1 MAFKPISITERG
13 QIIDFA
19 ATNGK
24 LLNFNGGQVYIKMSN
39 STVLILDFTTDEIRM
54 DLLSNEE
61 YIKDNNVS
69 AHYRDNP
76 VTPSYELMEAALNA

>member
-1 MAFKPISITERG
+1 MTERG

>member
-1 MAFKPISITERG
+1 MAFKPISMTERG

>member
-1 MAFKPISITERG
+1 MAFKPISIKERG
-13 QIIDFA
+13 EIIDFA

-61 YIKDNNVS
+61 YIKNNNVS